1 MNMTP
6 EHDLTTEGGL
16 REYLTSMQRKF
27 ISVKLLSGGTA
38 NYVYQVTFQD
48 LSTAIFKHAAP
59 YLHSNKDFAF
69 DPARMD
75 YEHYI
80 LCELPSSA
88 SSQTS
93 QFTHAVGVKS
103 YDKEKKLL
111 CLEDGGERNLK
122 EAYDDP
128 TLDMNEIG
136 IDLAKWLATLHL
148 QSITKSFA
156 VGTNSEVGVAENN
169 AIAVN
174 IYRHS
179 YQNLHSAL
187 EKYGNTTELA
197 IRINDEFG
205 SLLASDDETVCHGDF
220 WPGNVLVRME
230 SPNHIGSGSMAV
242 ALTVVDWE
250 MVRRGISA
258 TDVGQFAAEAF
269 LLDRF
274 KGARDLR
281 RSFLATY
288 VQARESATSSKH
300 IGRQWIGR
308 MAVHWAV
315 HIAFWPT
322 RVQWTDDEGTKKLVD
337 IGVGVL
343 NAVLTSDWETLKQSP
358 LFMGLDDEW
367 YIAFARP

>member
-1 MNMTP
+1 MAP
-6 EHDLTTEGGL
+6 QYDLTTEGGL
-16 REYLTSMQRKF
+16 REYLTSVQHMF
-27 ISVKLLSGGTA
+27 VSVKLLSGGTV
-38 NYVYQVTFQD
+38 NYVYRVTYQD
-48 LSTAIFKHAAP
+48 SSTAIFKHAAP
-59 YLHSNKDFAF
+59 YLHSNRDFAF
-69 DPARMD
+69 DSARMD

-80 LCELPSSA
+80 LSEVTSSA

-103 YDKEKKLL
+103 YDEEQKLL

-128 TLDMNEIG
+128 KLNMNEIG

-156 VGTNSEVGVAENN
+156 FSTNSEASVAKNN

-179 YQNLHSAL
+179 YQNLHFAL
-187 EKYGNTTELA
+187 EKYGDNADLA
-197 IRINDEFG
+197 KRVNDEFG

-220 WPGNVLVRME
+220 WPGNVLVRAE
-230 SPNHIGSGSMAV
+230 SPNHIGSGNMTV

-281 RSFLATY
+281 RSFLAAY
-288 VQARESATSSKH
+288 VQARENATSSKH

-322 RVQWTDDEGTKKLVD
+322 RVEWTDDEGTKKLVA

-367 YIAFARP
+367 SIIFARP